1 MTTLTDISS
10 TAAKPAS
17 EEGAV
22 CHTRQAVA
30 DISSAVKADAQEL
43 RYLAED
49 YVIEHPL
56 RVVGLGIGLGF
67 LLGVIWT
74 R

>member
-1 MTTLTDISS
+1 MTTLTSVSLEAGPVEAD
-10 TAAKPAS
+10 AA
-17 EEGAV
+17 GV
-22 CHTRQAVA
+22 CHTKQAVA
-30 DISSAVKADAQEL
+30 EIGSALKADAQEI

-56 RVVGLGIGLGF
+56 RVVGLAVGIGF
-67 LLGVIWT
+67 LLGVIWS

>member
-1 MTTLTDISS
+1 MTTLTDVSVS
-10 TAAKPAS
+10 ATQPADQS
-17 EEGAV
+17 GV
-22 CHTRQAVA
+22 CHTKQAVA
-30 DISSAVKADAQEL
+30 EIGAAVKADAREL

-49 YVIEHPL
+49 YVVEHPL

-67 LLGVIWT
+67 LLGVIWS